1 MKIQLTKEIKIFLLK
16 ALKERVIDID
26 KLIKMRN
33 DAPARTLTKDEIKEY
48 MHELENTYQVM
59 ENKTLTKEA
68 KLLLLKVLQRGYF
81 TKADIDYFSR
91 HYSIN
96 NFVVEIIDKTS
107 SIDN

>member
-48 MHELENTYQVM
+48 MHELENTY
-59 ENKTLTKEA
+59 
-68 KLLLLKVLQRGYF
+68 
-81 TKADIDYFSR
+81 
-91 HYSIN
+91 
-96 NFVVEIIDKTS
+96 
-107 SIDN
+107 